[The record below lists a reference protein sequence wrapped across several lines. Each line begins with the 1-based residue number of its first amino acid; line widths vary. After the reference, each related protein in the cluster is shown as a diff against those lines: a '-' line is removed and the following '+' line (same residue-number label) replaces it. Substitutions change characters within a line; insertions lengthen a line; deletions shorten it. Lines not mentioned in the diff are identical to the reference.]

1 MSSLLNSVAWKFSE
15 SILSQ
20 LVSLI
25 VSIVIARVLGPE
37 AYGVVALVVIFTT
50 VAQVFVDGGFNSA
63 LVQKKN
69 ADDTDFS
76 TVFYFSLSFSCI
88 LYIALFF
95 ASPYIADFYGSQYT
109 DLDKVFR
116 VLGLSLIV
124 YAVNGVQTAYV
135 QKQMMFRN
143 FFWAKLVG
151 TTCSG
156 IIGIIM
162 AYTGFGVWALVTQHL
177 SASVINTFTLYL
189 ITRKRP
195 ILAFSFSRLKGLLSF
210 GINVLASNLLVT
222 GYKELRAL
230 VIGKIYSASDLALYD
245 RGNQYP
251 SLIVNNVN
259 STLSAVLYPKM
270 SMEQDNL
277 ASLKTYLRKSLRI
290 STYILS
296 PLLLGLVATAEP
308 LVRILLTEKWI
319 ACVPFMQVICLAS
332 LFQPLSTINNQAIR
346 AIGKSGTILIL
357 EIIKK
362 SIELITLITVMRISV
377 MAIVI
382 NMFVMA
388 ALLNLLFIYP
398 NSKYLGYTFKEQIRD
413 VAPSFIMSG
422 LMLAIIYPLNL
433 LPISDILK
441 ISIQLTLGVS
451 AYVAMSAITKNG
463 ELVYIKGLATSVFHK
478 PLKK

>member
-1 MSSLLNSVAWKFSE
+1 MASTLNSIAWKFSE

-20 LVSLI
+20 LVSLV
-25 VSIVIARVLGPE
+25 VSIIIARVLGPE
-37 AYGVVALVVIFTT
+37 AYGIVALVVVFTT
-50 VAQVFVDGGFNSA
+50 IAQVLVDGGFNSA
-63 LVQKKN
+63 LIQKKN
-69 ADDTDFS
+69 ADDVDFS
-76 TVFYFSLSFSCI
+76 TVFYFSLIFSVI
-88 LYIALFF
+88 IYIALFI

-109 DLDKVFR
+109 GLDKVFR

-124 YAVNGVQTAYV
+124 YSINGVQTAYV
-135 QKQMMFRN
+135 QKRMMFKN

-162 AYTGFGVWALVTQHL
+162 AYSGFGVWALVAQQL
-177 SASVINTFTLYL
+177 SASIINTFTLYL
-189 ITRKRP
+189 ITRKSP
-195 ILAFSFSRLKGLLSF
+195 ILAFSLKRLKGLLSF

-230 VIGKIYSASDLALYD
+230 IIGKVYSASDLALYD

-251 SLIVNNVN
+251 NLIVANVN

-277 ASLKTYLRKSLRI
+277 VSLKSYLRKSLRI

-296 PLLLGLVATAEP
+296 PLLIGLAAAAEP
-308 LVRILLTEKWI
+308 LVRVLLTEKWM
-319 ACVPFMQVICLAS
+319 ACVPFMQILCLTN

-346 AIGKSGTILIL
+346 AIGKSGTILFL
-357 EIIKK
+357 EVIKK
-362 SIELITLITVMRISV
+362 SIELITLIAVMRISV

-382 NMFVMA
+382 NMLVMA

-398 NSKYLGYTFKEQIRD
+398 NSKYLGYSFKEQLADI
-413 VAPSFIMSG
+413 APGFIMSG
-422 LMLAIIYPLNL
+422 IMLIFIYPINWI
-433 LPISDILK
+433 PMNDVLK
-441 ISIQLTLGVS
+441 ICLEVISGVFVYAMMSI
-451 AYVAMSAITKNG
+451 ITKNK
-463 ELVYIKGLATSVFHK
+463 EFDYVKGIVSSRINK
-478 PLKK
+478 QQ